1 MADKRDYYEVLGL
14 QKGASDNDIKK
25 AFRKMAMKYH
35 PDKNPG
41 DKVAEEKFKEINEA
55 YAVLSDPEKKEKYDR
70 FGHAGVDPNS
80 GFGGGAG
87 GFGGFGGFEDIF
99 DMFGGAFGGF
109 GGGSRGR
116 RNNGPRKGSDLQKA
130 VTITFE
136 EAAFGTKKEIRLNK
150 YVKCKTCGGSGAA
163 PGTSKKSC
171 PKCGGTGEIR
181 TAQRTPLGTFQ
192 SVSPCPD
199 CNGTGEI
206 NETPCPDCGGSGKT
220 RDNVTISVNI
230 PAGVDNDSVIP
241 IKGQGEPG
249 VNGGPDGDLYIVINV
264 EPHKIF
270 ERRGQDL
277 WLEIPITFDQAAL
290 GDDIIVPTLEGKVSY
305 KVPSGTQPDTIFR
318 LKGKGIKSVRGNRKG
333 DLYVKVNLEVPK
345 SDFCDGGKGDR
356 RMLSEEEQLPG
367 FTERVLFLD
376 RSIKNHKSTRVCI
389 QKGYALFLLTEK

>member
-14 QKGASDNDIKK
+14 QKGASDNYIKK

-333 DLYVKVNLEVPK
+333 DLYVKVNLEVPTKLNSKQKKAISAMAEKVTGECYQKK
-345 SDFCDGGKGDR
+345 S
-356 RMLSEEEQLPG
+356 S
-367 FTERVLFLD
+367 FLD
-376 RSIKNHKSTRVCI
+376 SLKEFFS
-389 QKGYALFLLTEK
+389 

>member
-14 QKGASDNDIKK
+14 KKGASEDEIKK

-35 PDKNPG
+35 PDKNPV
-41 DKVAEEKFKEINEA
+41 DKEAEEMFKEINEA
-55 YAVLSDPEKKEKYDR
+55 YAVLSDPEKKDKYDR
-70 FGHAGVDPNS
+70 FGHAGVDPNA

-99 DMFGGAFGGF
+99 DMFGGAFGGGF

-116 RNNGPRKGSDLQKA
+116 KNGPRKGSDLQKSI
-130 VTITFE
+130 TIDFK
-136 EAAFGTKKEIRLNK
+136 EAAFGTKKEIRINK
-150 YVKCKTCGGSGAA
+150 YVKCKTCGGTGAE
-163 PGTSKKSC
+163 PGTSKKTC
-171 PKCGGTGEIR
+171 PKCGGSGEVR

-206 NETPCPDCGGSGKT
+206 NESPCKDCGGTGKV
-220 RDNVTISVNI
+220 RDNVTIVVNI

-249 VNGGPDGDLYIVINV
+249 INGGPDGDLYIVINV
-264 EPHKIF
+264 KPHKLF

-290 GDDIIVPTLEGKVSY
+290 GDDIVVPTLEEKVSY
-305 KVPSGTQPDTIFR
+305 KVPAGTQPGTVFR
-318 LKGKGIKSVRGNRKG
+318 LKGKGIKSVRSSRKG
-333 DLYVKVNLEVPK
+333 DLYVKVTLEVPTKLNHKQKK
-345 SDFCDGGKGDR
+345 SIESMGKAVTDDCYQKK
-356 RMLSEEEQLPG
+356 SS
-367 FTERVLFLD
+367 FLD
-376 RSIKNHKSTRVCI
+376 SIKEFFS
-389 QKGYALFLLTEK
+389 

>member
-14 QKGASDNDIKK
+14 QKGASDSDIKK

-41 DKVAEEKFKEINEA
+41 DKEAEEKFKEINEA

-70 FGHAGVDPNS
+70 FGHAGVDPNA
-80 GFGGGAG
+80 GFGGGG

-109 GGGSRGR
+109 GGGGSGRSRR
-116 RNNGPRKGSDLQKA
+116 NGPRKGSDLQKA
-130 VTITFE
+130 VTIDFK
-136 EAAFGTKKEIRLNK
+136 EAAFGTKKQIKINK
-150 YVKCKTCGGSGAA
+150 FVKCKTCDGTGAA
-163 PGTSKKSC
+163 PGTSKKTC

-206 NETPCPDCGGSGKT
+206 NETPCRDCGGSGRVK
-220 RDNVTISVNI
+220 DNVTISINI

-249 VNGGPDGDLYIVINV
+249 INGGPDRDLYIVINV
-264 EPHKIF
+264 KPHKLF

-290 GDDIIVPTLEGKVSY
+290 GDDIVVPTLEEKVSY
-305 KVPSGTQPDTIFR
+305 KVPAGTQPGTVFR
-318 LKGKGIKSVRGNRKG
+318 LKGKGIKSVRSSRKG
-333 DLYVKVNLEVPK
+333 DLYVKVTLEVPTKLNSKQKKAIAAMGK
-345 SDFCDGGKGDR
+345 SVT
-356 RMLSEEEQLPG
+356 SECYQKKSS
-367 FTERVLFLD
+367 FLD
-376 RSIKNHKSTRVCI
+376 SIKEFFS
-389 QKGYALFLLTEK
+389 